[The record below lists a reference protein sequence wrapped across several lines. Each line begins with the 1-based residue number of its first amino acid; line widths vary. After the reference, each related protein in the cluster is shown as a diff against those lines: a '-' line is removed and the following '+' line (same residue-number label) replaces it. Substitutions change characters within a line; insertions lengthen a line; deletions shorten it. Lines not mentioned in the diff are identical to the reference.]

1 MTYNLRQGHISN
13 NLTTILKGYINLLS
27 ASDDSK
33 ESYLNELNSNI
44 KYIFKDNMERNKNVS
59 KNIEDSKRRLKNEN
73 KERHLKVL
81 NHVDDLSLTIYNSII
96 GFELETIDDLE
107 ILHQKVLG
115 MKNII
120 KSDRYH
126 LTSLSYFLDYLNR
139 STFDYAYRYLVD
151 NYYVNV
157 DRIPKIEQGIDT
169 MIRIIKKM

>member
-1 MTYNLRQGHISN
+1 
-13 NLTTILKGYINLLS
+13 
-27 ASDDSK
+27 
-33 ESYLNELNSNI
+33 
-44 KYIFKDNMERNKNVS
+44 
-59 KNIEDSKRRLKNEN
+59 
-73 KERHLKVL
+73 
-81 NHVDDLSLTIYNSII
+81 
-96 GFELETIDDLE
+96 
-107 ILHQKVLG
+107 